1 MRLISERRTGLL
13 WAVLPPFVIS
23 RLVVVA
29 ATIFGSRYV
38 QPGAVDV
45 TQTQIPE
52 VALRPF
58 FRWDAI
64 FYHDV
69 WQASYSGPRAS
80 YDVAFYPAYP
90 ALVRVV
96 GFLLSNDLAALLI
109 SNVCFLLGLMLVY
122 RIALRYF
129 PTSRAILAIWLL
141 AVWPWS
147 IFYSYAYGESLE
159 LALVAGAFLLMER
172 RSWLWAGLI
181 ACIAGGSR
189 PTGILTGLGFVGE
202 LVARIWR
209 RRAPP
214 LPSRTGGGIVVVFL
228 GGILS
233 SLGIVA
239 FGLILLRETGDPL
252 GFLHAQGHW
261 IGAHPRNPLFP
272 ITSVARLITKHSVLD
287 TEAPVFLVLL
297 AFAGGIVWSFRWLPF
312 RYGLWGL
319 GFIAVAVADGYFVR
333 SFAAAPRH
341 VLEWF
346 PLYFACAALLS
357 LPRLPFVRYAWLGA
371 SVALL
376 AIYAA
381 MFGSW
386 HFVS

>member
-1 MRLISERRTGLL
+1 L

-23 RLVVVA
+23 RLVVVV
-29 ATIFGSRYV
+29 ATILGSRLL

-45 TQTQIPE
+45 TRAEIAE

-58 FRWDAI
+58 FRFDAI

-69 WQASYSGPRAS
+69 WQAGYSGPRAS
-80 YDVAFYPAYP
+80 YDIAFYPAYP

-96 GFLLSNDLAALLI
+96 GFLVGNDPAALLI
-109 SNVCFLLGLMLVY
+109 SNVSFLLGLMLVY
-122 RIALRYF
+122 CIVVRYLPANSAVLTIWVIAL
-129 PTSRAILAIWLL
+129 
-141 AVWPWS
+141 WPWS

-172 RSWLWAGLI
+172 RSWLWAGLV
-181 ACIAGGSR
+181 AGIAGASR
-189 PTGILTGLGFVGE
+189 PTGILTGLGFAGE
-202 LVARIWR
+202 LIGRIWR
-209 RRAPP
+209 RAPTQ
-214 LPSRTGGGIVVVFL
+214 PSSRGGGLMVVFL
-228 GGILS
+228 GGVLS

-239 FGLILLRETGDPL
+239 FGLILLRETGNPL
-252 GFLHAQGHW
+252 GFLHAQNQW
-261 IGAHPRNPLFP
+261 IGPHARNPLFP

-297 AFAGGIVWSFRWLPF
+297 AFAGGIIWSFRRLPF

-319 GFIAVAVADGYFVR
+319 GFVALAIADGYYVR
-333 SFAAAPRH
+333 SFTAAPRH
-341 VLEWF
+341 MLEWF
-346 PLYFACAALLS
+346 PAYFALAALLS
-357 LPRLPFVRYAWLGA
+357 LARLRLVRYAWLGG
-371 SVALL
+371 SIALL

>member
-1 MRLISERRTGLL
+1 L
-13 WAVLPPFVIS
+13 WAVLPPFVVS
-23 RLVVVA
+23 RLVVVV
-29 ATIFGSRYV
+29 ATILGSRLL

-45 TQTQIPE
+45 THTEIPE

-58 FRWDAI
+58 FRFDAI

-69 WQASYSGPRAS
+69 WQAGYSGPRAS
-80 YDVAFYPAYP
+80 YDIAFYPAYP

-96 GFLLSNDLAALLI
+96 GFLVGHDLAALLI
-109 SNVCFLLGLMLVY
+109 SNGCFLLGLMLVY

-129 PTSRAILAIWLL
+129 SAPGAALAIWVL

-172 RSWLWAGLI
+172 RAWLWAGLV
-181 ACIAGGSR
+181 AGIAGASR

-202 LVARIWR
+202 LIDRIWR
-209 RRAPP
+209 RAPTQ
-214 LPSRTGGGIVVVFL
+214 PSSRGGGLMVVFL
-228 GGILS
+228 GGVLS

-239 FGLILLRETGDPL
+239 FGLILLRETGNPL
-252 GFLHAQGHW
+252 GFLHAQNQW
-261 IGAHPRNPLFP
+261 IGPHPRNPLFP
-272 ITSVARLITKHSVLD
+272 ITSVVRLITKHSVLD
-287 TEAPVFLVLL
+287 TEAPVLLVLL
-297 AFAGGIVWSFRWLPF
+297 AFAGGIIWSFRRLPF

-319 GFIAVAVADGYFVR
+319 GFIALAIIDGYYVR
-333 SFAAAPRH
+333 SFTAAPRH
-341 VLEWF
+341 MLEWF
-346 PLYFACAALLS
+346 PAYFALAALLS
-357 LPRLPFVRYAWLGA
+357 LPRLRLVRYAWLGG